1 MSNFEPNGLPLVVI
15 LTRYASRF
23 SVRAIGLTVDWSML
37 WVAAGLAI
45 VAAVILAFVPQLR
58 VRREV
63 ERAERIRRRN
73 SHHQQHETKSEDFC
87 GDANRSVIR
96 AAGRRRDVGYDA
108 RRAAKNANRNGH
120 AGRAGD

>member
-1 MSNFEPNGLPLVVI
+1 
-15 LTRYASRF
+15 
-23 SVRAIGLTVDWSML
+23 ML

-73 SHHQQHETKSEDFC
+73 SHHQQHDTKSEDFC

-96 AAGRRRDVGYDA
+96 AAGWRKHVDHYADRIANHAVRR
-108 RRAAKNANRNGH
+108 
-120 AGRAGD
+120 